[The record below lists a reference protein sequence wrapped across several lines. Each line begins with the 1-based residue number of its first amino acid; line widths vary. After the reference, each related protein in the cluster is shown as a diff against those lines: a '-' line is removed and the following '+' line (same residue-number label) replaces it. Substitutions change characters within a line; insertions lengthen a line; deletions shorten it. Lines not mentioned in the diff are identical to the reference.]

1 MRGETVK
8 VLLVEDDEDDYQLT
22 RIIFQEIEGG
32 AFDLRWANSFDAGLE
47 AIDTFKPDI
56 CLVDFLLGE
65 RTGLE
70 LIGECR
76 SRLCNVPMI
85 LLTGRDDRQVDLEA
99 TRAGAMDYLVKGQ
112 IVPQL
117 LERSIRYAVERYRT
131 VGKLQ
136 EFAEIVQSS
145 DDAILGK
152 TLEGTITSWNKGAE
166 RMYGYTA
173 QEMIGKPIYTIVPRD
188 RHAELSGILERL
200 RKGERVERLETTR
213 VRKDG
218 MLVNVSVTIS
228 PIKDFGGRIIG
239 ASAIARDITERK
251 RAGKA
256 QEEMARQLEAT
267 AHAYQQVMDNSLDVI
282 CAIDEDGK
290 FIRVSKACEK
300 VWGYKPEELSG
311 KKYIELVLPADR
323 LKTNQAAAEIMSGT
337 AMRDFENRYI
347 RKDGSEAHI
356 MWSAVW
362 SEEDKTMFCVAR
374 DVTEVKRS
382 KEALQQIEEQLR
394 QSQKM
399 EAVGQLAGGVAH
411 DFNNLLTAITGYT
424 ELSMRKLREEDPIFH
439 NLGEIRKA
447 ANRATSLTRQLLA
460 FSRRQVLQPKVL
472 DLNRIITDTEKMLA
486 RLIGEDIGLRT
497 ILDPALG
504 SVRADPSQIEQVLMN
519 LVINARDAMPEGGN
533 LTVETQNVYLDADY
547 AGRHIAVESGPYV
560 LLAVSDTG
568 LGMNNETKAR
578 IFEPFFTTKEHGKG
592 TGLGLSTVYGIVK
605 QSGGSIWVYSE
616 LEEGTTFKVY
626 LPRVDEVTPEYMRP
640 GARSQST
647 QGSETILLAEDDELV
662 RNLARDILEWSGY
675 TVLEAPNGGAALLL
689 CEQHEG
695 EIDLL
700 LTDVVMPELSG
711 RQLAERLEK
720 IRPRMKAV
728 YMSGYTADT
737 VLRRGALED
746 EAKFIQKPFTP
757 DALLHKVREALEPH
771 AGQEG

>member
-8 VLLVEDDEDDYQLT
+8 VLLVEDDEDDYLLT

-32 AFDLRWANSFDAGLE
+32 AFDLRWASSFDAGLE
-47 AIDTFKPDI
+47 AIDTFKPNV
-56 CLVDFLLGE
+56 CLVDYLLGE
-65 RTGLE
+65 HTGLE
-70 LIGECR
+70 LIRECR
-76 SRLCNVPMI
+76 RRLCNIPMI
-85 LLTGRDDRQVDLEA
+85 LLTGQDDRQVDLEA
-99 TRAGAMDYLVKGQ
+99 TKAGAMDYLVKGQ
-112 IVPQL
+112 IGPQL

-152 TLEGTITSWNKGAE
+152 TLEGTITSWNKSAE

-173 QEMIGKPIYTIVPRD
+173 QEIIGKPIYTIVPHD

-200 RKGERVERLETTR
+200 RKGERVERLETIR

-218 MLVNVSVTIS
+218 VLVDVSVTIS

-311 KKYIELVLPADR
+311 KRYIELVLPDDR

-382 KEALQQIEEQLR
+382 EEALRQIEEQLR

-424 ELSMRKLREEDPIFH
+424 DLSMRKLREEDPIFH

-447 ANRATSLTRQLLA
+447 ADRATSLTRQLLA

-616 LEEGTTFKVY
+616 PGEGTTFKIY
-626 LPRVDEVTPEYMRP
+626 LPRVDEVIPEYMRP

-647 QGSETILLAEDDELV
+647 HGSETILLAEDDELV
-662 RNLARDILEWSGY
+662 RNLAREILEESGY

-720 IRPRMKAV
+720 IRPRIKVV
-728 YMSGYTADT
+728 YMSGYTADA

-757 DALLHKVREALEPH
+757 DALLHKVREALERH